1 MKLAI
6 ITHVEHIPKG
16 ETYFGY
22 SAYVREMNIWGTYAS
37 ELIIVA
43 PVVHAEVTKIHLK
56 YAHQNIRLLKVP
68 AVSLISVF
76 QVIRSL
82 LLMPV
87 LAFQIWK
94 AMRLAD
100 HIHLRCPGNLGL
112 IGCCVQIL
120 FPKKPKTA
128 KYAGNWDPNA
138 KQPRSYRW
146 QKWILSNTF
155 LTRNMKVLAYGEW
168 PEQSKN
174 IVAFFTA
181 SYPKS
186 KVQGIRERS
195 FSEPLKFM
203 FVGSLSPGK
212 RPLYAL
218 QLIEKLS
225 QNGVNCHLEYF
236 GDGAERTK
244 LEAYIAQ
251 NSLEHLAKLH
261 GNQTAAFVEERYKS
275 SHFLILASQSEGW
288 PKVVAEAMFWGCIP
302 IATEISCVP
311 WMLDKGNRGLLIKAN
326 LEEDMAILSAKISKE
341 KSLTT
346 MSKNAQQWSQQYTL
360 DKFEEEIKKFL

>member
-6 ITHVEHIPKG
+6 ITHVAHIPKG
-16 ETYFGY
+16 KTYFGY
-22 SAYVREMNIWGTYAS
+22 SAYVREMNIWGTFAS
-37 ELIIVA
+37 ELIVVA
-43 PVVHAEVTKIHLK
+43 PVTYGETSKIHLEYTHK
-56 YAHQNIRLLKVP
+56 KIRLLKVP
-68 AVSLISVF
+68 AVSLISIF

-82 LLMPV
+82 LLLPI
-87 LAFQIWK
+87 LIFQVWK

-100 HIHLRCPGNLGL
+100 HIHLRCPGNMGL
-112 IGCCVQIL
+112 IGCWVQIL

-128 KYAGNWDPNA
+128 KYAGNWDPNSR
-138 KQPRSYRW
+138 QPRSYRW

-174 IVAFFTA
+174 VKAFFTA
-181 SYPKS
+181 SYPEN
-186 KVQGIRERS
+186 KVEGVRDRL

-218 QLIEKLS
+218 RLVAGLAQKGLRCQLA
-225 QNGVNCHLEYF
+225 YF
-236 GDGAERTK
+236 GDGAERAS
-244 LEAYIAQ
+244 LEQYIKDH
-251 NSLEHLAKLH
+251 SLEHLAMLH
-261 GNQTAAFVEERYKS
+261 GNQTAAFVEECYKN
-275 SHFLILASQSEGW
+275 SHFLILPSQSEGW
-288 PKVVAEAMFWGCIP
+288 PKVVAEAMFWGCVP

-311 WMLDKGNRGLLIKAN
+311 WMLDKGNRGILIQMN
-326 LEEDMAILSAKISKE
+326 LEQDISMLSEKISE
-341 KSLTT
+341 ERSLVE

-360 DKFEEEIKKFL
+360 DKFEEEIQRFL